1 MIKEIPNYPN
11 YFADT
16 DGNIYSN
23 KTGNLKKI
31 TPWLDGKGN
40 YLLVGLWKNNKRYRL
55 LVHRLVA
62 ITFIPNP
69 NGLPEVNHIDKN
81 KINCSVSNLEW
92 CDRIS
97 NLIDSYST
105 MSPTRNFIECE
116 LYVNE
121 KLVEKFSNI
130 KSACLYASEN
140 YGVSYSSLY
149 RNLKSKNIK
158 IKKLINNM

>member
-23 KTGNLKKI
+23 KTGNLKKL

-40 YLLVGLWKNNKRYRL
+40 YLQVGLWKNNKRYRL

-69 NGLPEVNHIDKN
+69 NGLPH
-81 KINCSVSNLEW
+81 
-92 CDRIS
+92 
-97 NLIDSYST
+97 ST
-105 MSPTRNFIECE
+105 FPNVL
-116 LYVNE
+116 LY
-121 KLVEKFSNI
+121 FS
-130 KSACLYASEN
+130 
-140 YGVSYSSLY
+140 
-149 RNLKSKNIK
+149 
-158 IKKLINNM
+158 M

>member
-40 YLLVGLWKNNKRYRL
+40 YLQVGLWKNNKRYRL

-62 ITFIPNP
+62 ITF
-69 NGLPEVNHIDKN
+69 
-81 KINCSVSNLEW
+81 
-92 CDRIS
+92 
-97 NLIDSYST
+97 
-105 MSPTRNFIECE
+105 M
-116 LYVNE
+116 
-121 KLVEKFSNI
+121 SNI
-130 KSACLYASEN
+130 KKPKNPFFNCGKSGFPAAS
-140 YGVSYSSLY
+140 G
-149 RNLKSKNIK
+149 K
-158 IKKLINNM
+158 IRSRQK